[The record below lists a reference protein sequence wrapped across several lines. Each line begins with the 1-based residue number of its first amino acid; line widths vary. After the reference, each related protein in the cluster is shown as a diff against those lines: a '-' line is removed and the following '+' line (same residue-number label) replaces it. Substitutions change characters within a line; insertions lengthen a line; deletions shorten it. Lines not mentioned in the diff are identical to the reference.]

1 MSVSVSTLP
10 SGRRIFT
17 MARYALCRAA
27 DSFVIADGGY
37 DKTVKGIKPGP
48 TLEKLPGFFGRAAQV
63 EGCGRGDMPLIID
76 GMYSAWWAAQ
86 PALDAGLS
94 LGRIEGGY
102 VRQDYM

>member
-1 MSVSVSTLP
+1 
-10 SGRRIFT
+10 

-63 EGCGRGDMPLIID
+63 EGCGRGDMPVIID

-102 VRQDYM
+102 VRQDCM